1 MSQKII
7 FYVTKNNLCH
17 FILENCKILCH
28 HKIIFYVTKN
38 KLCHFILENSKIL

>member
-1 MSQKII
+1 MSSQKIK
-7 FYVTKNNLCH
+7 FNNLCH
-17 FILENCKILCH
+17 FILENSKILCH